1 MRYLIVNADDLGLT
15 SGINRGIGEAHE
27 HVFNYHKA
35 LDNTL
40 VGLRLLQADML
51 IIEPTA
57 ADLFREDGRLI
68 LGAGETGHDVEHNRD
83 RFDQLADWQD
93 TRKANGDKYQSY
105 VVGDM
110 HQQVT
115 FAASNGRLAFTGAPY
130 WNAWRLKKLTAD
142 EKARAALIR
151 QRYNSKLPA
160 FEAARRRV
168 LDATAGT
175 AQREAALD
183 QFYALDDELEALE
196 KQLDA
201 LTIEEMPEYSRALSL
216 RIGQLDGVNPIVYS
230 TVRNVMHYRAL
241 FKHYQQ
247 QDPAGFGAFLTSL
260 RTVTVRPPVQ
270 TPTNASGSVAQP

>member
-1 MRYLIVNADDLGLT
+1 MPERSGLPSAVRGAGAVRFGLPSAVLGVRGVAFSAVARGEQGLVVSGLRYDASAPDGQRLVVSLRGTDGATTVVRGRIYDWQLVPVARFANDDNGSAVTMFGHLSNKAEDERL
-15 SGINRGIGEAHE
+15 GEAHE

-130 WNAWRLKKLTAD
+130 WN
-142 EKARAALIR
+142 
-151 QRYNSKLPA
+151 
-160 FEAARRRV
+160 
-168 LDATAGT
+168 
-175 AQREAALD
+175 
-183 QFYALDDELEALE
+183 
-196 KQLDA
+196 
-201 LTIEEMPEYSRALSL
+201 
-216 RIGQLDGVNPIVYS
+216 
-230 TVRNVMHYRAL
+230 
-241 FKHYQQ
+241 
-247 QDPAGFGAFLTSL
+247 
-260 RTVTVRPPVQ
+260 
-270 TPTNASGSVAQP
+270 